1 MSKGIMATVPD
12 SIRYIAGF
20 VLMVNTYTEYLNIK
34 ITVIL
39 LKYRNSVMNSF
50 SNTIIYA
57 LLSNTVYLPIL
68 SRLISEVLPP
78 LHTEPIFIFHI
89 PTFFFV

>member
-39 LKYRNSVMNSF
+39 L
-50 SNTIIYA
+50 
-57 LLSNTVYLPIL
+57 
-68 SRLISEVLPP
+68 ISKLRYE
-78 LHTEPIFIFHI
+78 
-89 PTFFFV
+89 FFFEYNYLCIAFKHSISTNIIPSDKRSASTPSH